1 MELYAAE
8 IRCRKKPLR
17 SKRNAR
23 AFWIADVRKKSDA
36 AAFIIWYTRC
46 EEHIEYIDILKYL
59 Y

>member
-1 MELYAAE
+1 MQSLPDEFDILHYVR
-8 IRCRKKPLR
+8 IT
-17 SKRNAR
+17 
-23 AFWIADVRKKSDA
+23 DVRKKSDA